1 MLNRIR
7 ARLTYANVTAT
18 LALFLALGLGTAW
31 AIENNSVKSKHIKDG
46 EVKPQDLADSSQ
58 AYAYVT
64 ADAGITESRGVLDVE
79 QPLTNI
85 GIYCFDLSFEP
96 KVAIASTDS
105 AAGNSASVVFAKT
118 SAPGEDGVCQPDE
131 SDASV
136 RIMNVP
142 GPGNQE
148 APFYVIFE

>member
-1 MLNRIR
+1 
-7 ARLTYANVTAT
+7 
-18 LALFLALGLGTAW
+18 
-31 AIENNSVKSKHIKDG
+31 
-46 EVKPQDLADSSQ
+46 
-58 AYAYVT
+58 VT